1 MGDTSHKF
9 IEPLL
14 NDVTDRSIAVDGGAY
29 MGVWSSAF
37 ASRFGR
43 VISFELCPYAYRGL
57 IKNLGGF
64 IASGNVVPLNIA
76 LGQHEKEVFFTG
88 SMKADSPIKRVY
100 PAGDGEESFPQ
111 PPISPPVQ
119 MLPLDSFD
127 LPSLGLLK
135 LDLQGYDYF
144 ALLGAEKT
152 IKKFRPP
159 VYVEIDAACQR
170 VFGVF
175 GKAQEFLTSLGYKEA
190 RQCGDEALWLPCT
203 AS

>member
-14 NDVTDRSIAVDGGAY
+14 ADVKDHSIAVDGGAY

-43 VISFELCPYAYRGL
+43 VLSFELCPYAYRGL
-57 IKNLGGF
+57 VKNLGGF

-76 LGQHEKEVFFTG
+76 LGQDAKEVFFVG
-88 SMKADSPIKRVY
+88 SAITDSPIKRVY
-100 PAGDGEESFPQ
+100 PAGKHETGYPST
-111 PPISPPVQ
+111 PVQ
-119 MLPLDSFD
+119 MMALDDFD

-159 VYVEIDAACQR
+159 VYIEIDRRCQET
-170 VFGVF
+170 FGVP